1 MILSSLPFFVRNI
14 IILSSS
20 FPWGIFLHPIRCL
33 GYKWCLMFYPVLV
46 SLLFY
51 SISLFWAYIL
61 IYDDDCLF
69 HSLSSF
75 GVFCTCCWSL
85 STSSRTT
92 VAYTLILHSI
102 YTTILSTFN
111 EEGKPKLPFYVL
123 YFPLCVSCLCQSS
136 QETRSLLLIPSS
148 FGLFSLSL
156 FSLFLTATTSGSAVT
171 AVSQWRVSRNQRK
184 RQGL

>member
-111 EEGKPKLPFYVL
+111 EEVNYLSMFCTFL
-123 YFPLCVSCLCQSS
+123 SLSVSCLRQSS

-171 AVSQWRVSRNQRK
+171 AVSQWLVSRNQRK